1 VDIARELACATEDV
15 LGDLLGN
22 ADPSSRVLKG
32 HGGGRV
38 ATDHL
43 SKVLDLASKTVIG
56 WQWGSPDLTVNL
68 NSSSRWAGGTERTV
82 KVESAVLT
90 HKRLSLREWSC
101 KAAPR
106 RPERS

>member
-1 VDIARELACATEDV
+1 VDIARELACATEDD

-22 ADPSSRVLKG
+22 ADPSSRVLEG
-32 HGGGRV
+32 HGGGGV

-43 SKVLDLASKTVIG
+43 PKVLDFASKTVIG
-56 WQWGSPDLTVNL
+56 WQWGSQDLTINL
-68 NSSSRWAGGTERTV
+68 NSSGRWAGGTERTV

-90 HKRLSLREWSC
+90 YKRESLREWTFI
-101 KAAPR
+101 AAPR